1 MNSNAPAY
9 FRSPAL
15 VREAGM
21 SALKKELGSVG
32 TAYFI
37 RQFSTGH
44 GDYTAE
50 RDSLLQGITLDEVIK
65 EVREID
71 SKKS

>member
-1 MNSNAPAY
+1 MDNNAKAY

-37 RQFSTGH
+37 RQFSTGN

-50 RDSLLQGITLDEVIK
+50 RDELLRGITLDEIIK

-71 SKKS
+71 AEKS